1 LKVHVHPADEGG
13 CGWYRLRWPAAA
25 LTAQGHDVTLHD
37 DIGTIRHAG
46 LPGHPIVDVECDADV
61 VVLQRV
67 IQRST
72 YDLIPL
78 LQRKGVAVVVE
89 VDDDFHALPAGHPL
103 RSRGQWSPARSP
115 RWLMRACEVADL
127 VTVSTAALADRYG
140 AHGRVVVLP
149 NMVPESYLK
158 VSGHAPADRPVVGWT
173 GSLATHVGDLEATG
187 GGVAAALRATGARF
201 HVIGTG
207 NGVKDALGL
216 DEHPSTTAGWVS
228 LTDYPRAYA
237 GLDVAIVPLAANAF
251 NEAKSDLKGLE
262 ALALGVP
269 FVASSTGP
277 YRRLAADAGCGF
289 LAECPDQWFGWTRYL
304 VNMQEVR
311 EDGAEVGREYV
322 REHRTVEGQAWRWLE
337 AWDHAI
343 KHSLSRQG
351 RTHSHA
357 V

>member
-228 LTDYPRAYA
+228 LPITRGRTRAWMWRSSRWPPTRSTRRSQTSRGSKPWRSGFRSWRHRPA
-237 GLDVAIVPLAANAF
+237 RTVGSPPTQAA
-251 NEAKSDLKGLE
+251 
-262 ALALGVP
+262 
-269 FVASSTGP
+269 ASWPS
-277 YRRLAADAGCGF
+277 R
-289 LAECPDQWFGWTRYL
+289 PDQWFGWTRYL

>member
-1 LKVHVHPADEGG
+1 
-13 CGWYRLRWPAAA
+13 
-25 LTAQGHDVTLHD
+25 LHE
-37 DIGTIRHAG
+37 DIGTVRHAG

-67 IQRST
+67 IQRSI

-89 VDDDFHALPAGHPL
+89 IDDDFHALPAGHPL

-127 VTVSTAALADRYG
+127 VTVTTPSLAERYG
-140 AHGRVVVLP
+140 AHGRVCVLP
-149 NMVPESYLK
+149 NMVPESYLQ
-158 VSGHAPADRPVVGWT
+158 VPGHEPGEHTVVGWT

-228 LTDYPRAYA
+228 LADYPRAYA

-269 FVASSTGP
+269 FVASPTGP
-277 YRRLAADAGCGF
+277 YLDLAKATHEAGLIAFTPAGWRMH
-289 LAECPDQWFGWTRYL
+289 LTALVERPMMREAMAAE
-304 VNMQEVR
+304 
-311 EDGAEVGREYV
+311 GREYV

-337 AWDHAI
+337 AWDHAV

-351 RTHSHA
+351 RTSSHA